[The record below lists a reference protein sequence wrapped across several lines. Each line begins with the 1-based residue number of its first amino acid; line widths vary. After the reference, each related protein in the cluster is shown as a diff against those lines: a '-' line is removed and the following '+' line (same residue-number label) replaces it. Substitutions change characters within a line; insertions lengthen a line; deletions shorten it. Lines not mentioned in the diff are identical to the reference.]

1 MPLENAQ
8 IHLDDPVWGDLVFDA
23 VRAGSDDGEP
33 VLLLHGFPQNS
44 NEWAGVMP
52 SLAAEG
58 LMVVSPDQRGYSP
71 NARPDDV
78 DAYRTALLA
87 NDVVSMISALGWQDA
102 HLVGHDWGANIAW
115 WVAATRPD
123 VVRTLTALSVPHPG
137 AFGSALV
144 QDAAQ
149 REKSGYIGFFR
160 NDPQKARDVLLR
172 ADGMTLRTMYGGAPS
187 PSDLDAYVEFFADD
201 DGAALVAGMRWYQA
215 MSEQEMMAVPH
226 VSVPTT
232 FVWGDQDIAIGSTAA
247 DACAQ
252 YVSGDFD
259 FRILEGR
266 GHWLPDE
273 DPEAVIEAVMTRVGG

>member
-23 VRAGSDDGEP
+23 VRAGPDDGEP
-33 VLLLHGFPQNS
+33 VLLLHGFPQNR

-52 SLAAEG
+52 ALAARG
-58 LMVVSPDQRGYSP
+58 LLAVAPDQRGYSP
-71 NARPDDV
+71 DARPDDV
-78 DAYRTALLA
+78 KGYQTPMLA
-87 NDVVSMISALGWQDA
+87 NDVVSMISALGWNDA
-102 HLVGHDWGANIAW
+102 HLVGHDWGAIIAW

-144 QDAAQ
+144 QDPAQ

-172 ADGMTLRTMYGGAPS
+172 ADGLTLRTMYGGALS
-187 PSDLDAYVEFFADD
+187 STDLDAYVEFFADD
-201 DGAALVAGMRWYQA
+201 DGAALVAGMRWYEA
-215 MSEQEMMAVPH
+215 MSEKEMMAVPP
-226 VSVPTT
+226 VQVPTT

-247 DACAQ
+247 DACSQ
-252 YVSGDFD
+252 YVTGEFD
-259 FRILEGR
+259 FRVLEGR